1 MKSKFNKAFM
11 YIFLIL
17 VSIICIFPFI
27 WMLISTTNLSKD
39 ITLGK
44 MTIGAE
50 LLNNFRRLSEMVDL
64 KQVLFNSSKIA
75 IIVTIV
81 AIVVCSMAGY
91 GFEMYRSKYK
101 NYLFI
106 LLLVSMMLPFSAM
119 MIPLFK
125 MFSKMGLLNT
135 HIAVII
141 PGIATAFLIFFF
153 RQSNKTFPR
162 ELMEAAR
169 IDGLNEVQIF
179 FKVYMPSMKSTFS
192 AAAIITFMASWNGFL
207 WPLIVLQSP
216 DKKTLP
222 LVISSLSS
230 AYQPDY
236 GVIMAAILISV
247 IPTVLIFFL
256 LQKNFVEGMVGSVK

>member
-1 MKSKFNKAFM
+1 MKSKFNKALT
-11 YIFLIL
+11 YIFLTV
-17 VSIICIFPFI
+17 VSIMCLFPFV
-27 WMLISTTNLSKD
+27 WMLISATNLSKD

-44 MTIGAE
+44 FTIGAE
-50 LLNNFRRLSEMVDL
+50 LINNFRKLSEMVDL
-64 KQVLFNSSKIA
+64 KQILFNSSKIA

-81 AIVVCSMAGY
+81 SVLICSMAGY
-91 GFEMYRSKYK
+91 GFEMYKSKYK
-101 NYLFI
+101 NYLFV
-106 LLLVSMMLPFSAM
+106 LLLLSMMLPFSAM

-125 MFSKMGLLNT
+125 MFSNMGLLNT

-141 PGIATAFLIFFF
+141 PSVATAFLIFFF
-153 RQSNKTFPR
+153 RQSNQSFPS

-169 IDGLNEVQIF
+169 IDGLNEIQTF
-179 FKVYMPSMKSTFS
+179 FRVYIPTMKSTFS

-216 DKKTLP
+216 EKKTLP

-236 GVIMAAILISV
+236 GVIMAAIIISV
-247 IPTVLIFFL
+247 IPTALIFFL